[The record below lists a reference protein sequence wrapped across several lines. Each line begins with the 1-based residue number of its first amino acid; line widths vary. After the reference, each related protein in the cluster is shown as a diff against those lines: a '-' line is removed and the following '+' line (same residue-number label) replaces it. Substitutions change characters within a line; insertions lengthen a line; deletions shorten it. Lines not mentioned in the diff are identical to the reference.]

1 MTVASSE
8 HTRSTALGLPG
19 DQPLW
24 PLNLMRV
31 GYAVMG
37 IGAQERFGPADVLR
51 SVEAD
56 RCESGPGDVLKRVHR
71 ATVTPHGAPF
81 LRGAAYIAALDG
93 DPWRPQ
99 V

>member
-1 MTVASSE
+1 MTVTSSE
-8 HTRSTALGLPG
+8 HTRATALGAPADL
-19 DQPLW
+19 PLW
-24 PLNLMRV
+24 RPKRLPIRH
-31 GYAVMG
+31 ATRDA
-37 IGAQERFGPADVLR
+37 GAQERSGPAAVLR
-51 SVEAD
+51 FVKAEPPG
-56 RCESGPGDVLKRVHR
+56 SGPDGLLKRVHR